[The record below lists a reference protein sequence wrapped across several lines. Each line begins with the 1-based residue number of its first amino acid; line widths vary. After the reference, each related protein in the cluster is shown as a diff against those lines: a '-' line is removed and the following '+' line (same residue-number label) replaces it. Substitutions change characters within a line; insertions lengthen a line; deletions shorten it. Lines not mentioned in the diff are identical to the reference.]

1 MGRFCPG
8 DSFSRGLPAFLL
20 LLKFF
25 ENKKAKYMAF
35 AGLEDFNLFEEVHL
49 SDIRSDKYRMKNKQN
64 DRQR

>member
-25 ENKKAKYMAF
+25 ENKKKQQ
-35 AGLEDFNLFEEVHL
+35 
-49 SDIRSDKYRMKNKQN
+49 KNVCLALLL
-64 DRQR
+64 